1 MPRMLYSLT
10 DRIVHLVT
18 SQAAKTASMV
28 IFVLVQCV
36 LRICILRPL
45 IIFCCMVLAVLIAV
59 PVAVFISP
67 SFTPNVLAQGLLRV
81 IHLLP
86 GAYTPLCVA
95 GALFELVYLIR
106 RFTVLPDF
114 WPDNAAQRKGR

>member
-10 DRIVHLVT
+10 DRIVDLVT
-18 SQAAKTASMV
+18 SQAAKTAPMV

-45 IIFCCMVLAVLIAV
+45 IIFCCMILAV
-59 PVAVFISP
+59 
-67 SFTPNVLAQGLLRV
+67 
-81 IHLLP
+81 
-86 GAYTPLCVA
+86 
-95 GALFELVYLIR
+95 LIR

>member
-1 MPRMLYSLT
+1 MPKMLYSLT
-10 DRIVHLVT
+10 DRIFDLVT
-18 SQAAKTASMV
+18 SQAAKTSSMV
-28 IFVLVQCV
+28 IFALVHCV
-36 LRICILRPL
+36 LRIFILRPL
-45 IIFCCMVLAVLIAV
+45 IIFCCMVLAVLTAV
-59 PVAVFISP
+59 PVAVFISS
-67 SFTPNVLAQGLLRV
+67 SFTPDVLAQGLLRV

-114 WPDNAAQRKGR
+114 WPDNAAQRNGR

>member
-10 DRIVHLVT
+10 DRIVDLVT
-18 SQAAKTASMV
+18 SQAAKTAPMV

-59 PVAVFISP
+59 PVAVLSVRRSP
-67 SFTPNVLAQGLLRV
+67 RMCWLRASY
-81 IHLLP
+81 
-86 GAYTPLCVA
+86 G
-95 GALFELVYLIR
+95 
-106 RFTVLPDF
+106 
-114 WPDNAAQRKGR
+114 